1 MALLKQKLVWIGIVI
16 IAVVLMVFGLA
27 MMGSVIGAKP
37 QNLPVA
43 IVVED
48 QAVSLPNGT
57 ELNVGQLVKEK
68 LTTNQALPIVWTVV
82 GTEAEAREGLDKQQY
97 YGAFILPADL
107 SSGVASIS
115 TADPKPALVKIVANE
130 GMSSQASSAVK
141 QILGQAAR
149 MISSELSN
157 QLLTQISEKSEVVP
171 VGTAKALLMPF
182 TVQEE
187 TVHVVGANNA
197 SGNAP
202 GMLTQIMWIGSL
214 ATTLI
219 LYFSSRK
226 AAAAGAGR
234 IGSVVVQ
241 AIIGIVFINVVS
253 GYLVWMANSWYGM
266 EFADAMGTWWMLLIA
281 GVAFFFL
288 QSALMNWLGVPAMPI
303 LILLMFFSLPVV
315 NMAPEFLPQTTHDWL
330 YTWTPFRFAASGLRN
345 SMYFNEVDAA
355 STNLSVLAWIAAI
368 GLLLVLAS
376 AFKKSKAS
384 TGETSSQ

>member
-1 MALLKQKLVWIGIVI
+1 MALFKQKMVWIGIVI
-16 IAVVLMVFGLA
+16 IFVVLMVFGLA

-43 IVVED
+43 LVVED

-68 LTTNQALPIVWTVV
+68 LTANPALPIKWTIV
-82 GTEAEAREGLDKQQY
+82 GSEAEAREGLDQQDY
-97 YGAFILPADL
+97 YGAFVLPADL
-107 SSGVASIS
+107 SAGVASIT
-115 TADPKPALVKIVANE
+115 TASPKPAVAKIIAND
-130 GMSSQASSAVK
+130 GMNAQASSAVK

-157 QLLTQISEKSEVVP
+157 QLLTQISTNSEVVP
-171 VGTAKALLMPF
+171 VGTAKALLTPF

-187 TVHVVGANNA
+187 TVHAIGANNA

-214 ATTLI
+214 VTSLI
-219 LYFSSRK
+219 LFFASRK
-226 AAAAGAGR
+226 AAESGAER
-234 IGSVVVQ
+234 IGTTIVQ
-241 AIIGIVFINVVS
+241 AIIGIVFVTAVS
-253 GYLVWMANSWYGM
+253 GFLVWMAHSWYGM
-266 EFADAMGTWWMLLIA
+266 ELVDAGGTWLMLLVA
-281 GVAFFFL
+281 GIAFFLL
-288 QSALMNWLGVPAMPI
+288 QSALVNWLGMAAMPI

-330 YTWTPFRFAASGLRN
+330 YSWTPFRFAASGLRN

-355 STNLSVLAWIAAI
+355 TTNLTVLASIAAA
-368 GLLLVLAS
+368 GLVLVLAS
-376 AFKKSKAS
+376 AFKKSKAGE
-384 TGETSSQ
+384 GETNPQ